1 MSEFKNKISLF
12 HKRETRKQ
20 INMNHESLE
29 YLFFFLVD
37 NRCEARK
44 ILVIKIKKNSQLKN
58 PLSTKN
64 LRKRRINKL
73 FT

>member
-29 YLFFFLVD
+29 YLFFFWLITV
-37 NRCEARK
+37 AKQRK
-44 ILVIKIKKNSQLKN
+44 Y
-58 PLSTKN
+58 
-64 LRKRRINKL
+64 
-73 FT
+73 

>member
-1 MSEFKNKISLF
+1 
-12 HKRETRKQ
+12 
-20 INMNHESLE
+20 MNHESLE

>member
-29 YLFFFLVD
+29 YLFFFVD

-64 LRKRRINKL
+64 LRERRINKL